1 MQTDFGILQLSTSAP
16 PEAALTWSEQPVH
29 GVLIVLS
36 VAAILLW
43 LPDIIRLMP
52 LLLEC
57 VSRVRP
63 NLMLEHSLHQARTRN
78 LAAVLVLV
86 PFCLMADRYG
96 LYRPGFIENLAPG
109 WHVPGLVGIAAA
121 WILLRRSV
129 AQTVLALWP
138 LRIESDERSA
148 LHRNLYNSFVVLVAL
163 QFFSIITARFIFG
176 CEDASIRT
184 ILLVETALMWFVSLL
199 RSGQILRANCSAFST
214 ILYLCGLELIPAA
227 ALVAS
232 EVVL

>member
-121 WILLRRSV
+121 WILLKSPLPSR
-129 AQTVLALWP
+129 ATVIICCLF
-138 LRIESDERSA
+138 LR
-148 LHRNLYNSFVVLVAL
+148 LNL
-163 QFFSIITARFIFG
+163 I
-176 CEDASIRT
+176 D
-184 ILLVETALMWFVSLL
+184 ILSNISEL
-199 RSGQILRANCSAFST
+199 RQ
-214 ILYLCGLELIPAA
+214 
-227 ALVAS
+227 
-232 EVVL
+232 